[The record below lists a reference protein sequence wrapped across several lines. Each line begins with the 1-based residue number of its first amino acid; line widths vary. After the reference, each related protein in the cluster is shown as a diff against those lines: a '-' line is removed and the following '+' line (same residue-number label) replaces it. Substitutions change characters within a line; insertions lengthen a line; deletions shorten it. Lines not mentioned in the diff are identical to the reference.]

1 MNAKSTITKP
11 DHVAIIMD
19 GNGRWA
25 KKRGLPRVAGHHAG
39 VKTLRKLIEHA
50 VKIDLKSI
58 TVYAFSRENW
68 QRPDEEVDLLMDLFM
83 TALQSEVEELH
94 KNNVRIKFIGDQ
106 TAFSDKLQHSIN
118 NSESLTSSNSGLC
131 LNVAAN
137 YSGRWDII
145 QACQSISKDI
155 TSNKLIVDNINETI
169 ISEKLSLAQN
179 NDPDLFI
186 RTGGEQ
192 RISNYLLWQLAYTE
206 LYFTDTLWPDF
217 NAEQLDIAL
226 DWFAERQR
234 RFGKTSEQIEQDQSV
249 KDNA

>member
-1 MNAKSTITKP
+1 MNAKSKIIKP
-11 DHVAIIMD
+11 GHVAIIMD

-25 KKRGLPRVAGHHAG
+25 KKRGLPRIAGHRAG

-50 VKIDLKSI
+50 AEVGLNTI

-68 QRPDEEVDLLMDLFM
+68 QRPDKEVDLLMDLFM
-83 TALQSEVEELH
+83 VALQSEVMDLH
-94 KNNVRIKFIGDQ
+94 KNNVRLKFVGDRM
-106 TAFSDKLQHSIN
+106 AFGDKLQKSIN
-118 NSESLTSSNSGLC
+118 ESESLTSSNSGLC

-145 QACQSISKDI
+145 QACQSISNDI
-155 TSNKLIVDNINETI
+155 VSNKMCVDDINEAI
-169 ISEKLSLAQN
+169 ISDKLSLAQN

-217 NAEQLDIAL
+217 NAKQLDLAL
-226 DWFAERQR
+226 NWFAERQR
-234 RFGKTSEQIEQDQSV
+234 RFGKTSEQIEQDHSV
-249 KDNA
+249 